1 MTQWLSGSADCKEKY
16 DSVCH
21 CSLFWLTEL
30 IKPTGSFRIS
40 TNRLIYCATQYLPV
54 IGWEDLN
61 ANSGQK
67 LIAKTFRA
75 NGPSGSIMV
84 FVDITARFWCGN
96 GGIIR
101 LLLQR
106 IVNYHSGHHTMAQS
120 HCTQWRY
127 GNTIYPELSLLY
139 IQCTSQLSISSWGT
153 KNSIAPSPPPQPLI
167 TLHPLYEDLK
177 FGNLA
182 RYVW

>member
-1 MTQWLSGSADCKEKY
+1 MALQTAKKSMTPSVTAVSSDSLNWL
-16 DSVCH
+16 
-21 CSLFWLTEL
+21 
-30 IKPTGSFRIS
+30 
-40 TNRLIYCATQYLPV
+40 NRLKGQFLFLQTDSLTASQYLLV
-54 IGWEDLN
+54 IGWKDLN

-153 KNSIAPSPPPQPLI
+153 KNSIAPSPPPKPLI

-177 FGNLA
+177 YGNLA